1 MGQIKKLRGRK
12 YSSLGKHIIGMC
24 VLMLFLSSSV
34 LHAESKLIDKTI
46 KGTVVDD
53 TTNQPIAG
61 ANVIVK
67 GTKKGAVT
75 DFDGNFTIV
84 VPDNATTLVVSY
96 IGYSTK
102 DVAIVVGENLT
113 IRLSEDASQ
122 LDEVII
128 TALGVTKSRE
138 RVSYAAQTIELKI

>member
-67 GTKKGAVT
+67 GTKRELLQILMV
-75 DFDGNFTIV
+75 I
-84 VPDNATTLVVSY
+84 L
-96 IGYSTK
+96 
-102 DVAIVVGENLT
+102 L
-113 IRLSEDASQ
+113 LSSQ
-122 LDEVII
+122 
-128 TALGVTKSRE
+128 TM
-138 RVSYAAQTIELKI
+138 QQH